1 MKGRLFKEQTDEQ
14 RILID
19 LSRIVVIQQ
28 DFFKDSV
35 RVDFLNEGM
44 LYIDNEMGAKLI
56 EAWTKFLEQ

>member
-1 MKGRLFKEQTDEQ
+1 MKGRLFKEQTDEE